1 MIYPLAISSFWIA
14 LRKANAA
21 FHLPGAANLSRTEGG
36 EITTAALGSRLW
48 TVKVTLAK
56 INNDDAVT
64 IQAGL
69 RRLVNPGASFLATP
83 ILRRTPK
90 SDPAGMIYGRAVT
103 IASLPTGSE
112 TLGLAGLP
120 PGYIIS
126 VGDYVSWVVG
136 GVYHMHQF
144 DAAGQADANGV
155 LPPLIVVPPI
165 RSDATVGLP
174 VSLVDTP
181 MKAVID
187 PSSVNEGIYGP
198 AITNGMSFTAIQSLR
213 P

>member
-1 MIYPLAISSFWIA
+1 MIYPIAISRFWIA
-14 LRKANAA
+14 LRKAQAA
-21 FHLPGAANLSRTEGG
+21 FYLPGAANLSRTEGG

-48 TVKVTLAK
+48 ALKVTLAK
-56 INNDDAVT
+56 ISNDDAVT

-69 RRLVNPGASFLATP
+69 RMLINPGASFLATP

-90 SDPAGMIYGRAVT
+90 SDPAGMIYGRTLT

-126 VGDYVSWVVG
+126 VGDYVSWDVG
-136 GVYHMHQF
+136 GVYHLHQF
-144 DAAGQADANGV
+144 NAVGQANANGV
-155 LPPLIVVPPI
+155 LPALDVVPPI
-165 RSDATVGLP
+165 RSDATVGLSA
-174 VSLVDTP
+174 SLVDTP

-198 AITNGMSFTAIQSLR
+198 AITNGMTFSAIQSLR